1 MLVLILFSNMEDFGD
16 WTRTVPLDWME
27 ASLEWLQDRTGL
39 EKMERMSLN
48 NIFINFPEE
57 ERHV

>member
-1 MLVLILFSNMEDFGD
+1 MEVFGD

-27 ASLEWLQDRTGL
+27 ASLEWLQDRTGI

-48 NIFINFPEE
+48 NIFMNFPGRGETCM
-57 ERHV
+57 RGM